1 MEHIAV
7 HLGDDALYDDTVRGP
22 GALREC
28 GDLKLVTKDIG
39 TVQGMPVVA
48 ITFTVQLPD
57 GSLRPVQCTTT
68 YNALEMAIAA
78 LRGRYGPGGFLDT
91 RRSSG
96 AH

>member
-1 MEHIAV
+1 MEHISLS
-7 HLGDDALYDDTVRGP
+7 LGDSDLYDQVVGGP

-28 GDLKLVTKDIG
+28 GDLAFVTKDCG
-39 TVQGMPVVA
+39 TVMGKPVVA
-48 ITFTVQLPD
+48 ITFNVEMPD
-57 GSLRPVQCTTT
+57 GTHRRVQCTTT

-91 RRSSG
+91 RRSGG